1 MYRAPVD
8 DMSFALTHIA
18 GLQSALDDGHF
29 DVLSE
34 DLVDAII
41 SEAGRFASEE
51 MAPLAEAGE
60 AGTPLVDG
68 KVTTPPGW
76 ADLYHRWIEGG
87 WNGLTGTPDFGGQGL
102 PMMLSIAASEMWN
115 SSSMAFSLCSLLT
128 MGAIE
133 ALDKHASD
141 ELKNTYLAKLISGE
155 WTGTMNLTEPQAGSD
170 LNALTSRAEP
180 MGDGTYRIYGQK
192 IFIT

>member
-8 DMSFALTHIA
+8 DISFALKHIA

-87 WNGLTGTPDFGGQGL
+87 WNGLTGTR
-102 PMMLSIAASEMWN
+102 MRS
-115 SSSMAFSLCSLLT
+115 
-128 MGAIE
+128 
-133 ALDKHASD
+133 
-141 ELKNTYLAKLISGE
+141 
-155 WTGTMNLTEPQAGSD
+155 
-170 LNALTSRAEP
+170 TSRRYKRSSRKRPARASA
-180 MGDGTYRIYGQK
+180 TRSR
-192 IFIT
+192 